1 MQNNSDVSVH
11 FSGGIYFFLKG
22 RSVLKKFILENR
34 VGIVFIDIFTTNN
47 FHRKSLSHDAQKM
60 CEHGTNAGGRS
71 EISEAISFEA
81 FYGCQGATLEKTE
94 KEIEKY
100 LNGGPLIDF
109 VCNIFGINVGVSV
122 TRAMKYNGKL
132 EEKEAEDFLKRKLK
146 GAKAALETNLK
157 KENPPMW
164 RRQILHVWVKNK
176 EAGNIVYKV
185 IKELPDE
192 EVSDILV
199 VISIAKISD
208 FIFTN
213 KINDRYPPEV
223 QHLKEILKFLEKDSP
238 AGIFLSEH
246 IKCLLK
252 RKN

>member
-1 MQNNSDVSVH
+1 
-11 FSGGIYFFLKG
+11 
-22 RSVLKKFILENR
+22 
-34 VGIVFIDIFTTNN
+34 
-47 FHRKSLSHDAQKM
+47 
-60 CEHGTNAGGRS
+60 
-71 EISEAISFEA
+71 
-81 FYGCQGATLEKTE
+81 
-94 KEIEKY
+94 
-100 LNGGPLIDF
+100 
-109 VCNIFGINVGVSV
+109 
-122 TRAMKYNGKL
+122 
-132 EEKEAEDFLKRKLK
+132 
-146 GAKAALETNLK
+146 
-157 KENPPMW
+157 MW

-199 VISIAKISD
+199 VISIAKSSD

-252 RKN
+252 RKNWMTLKNIILDFFWWIFLKCSRLYMTFFNFQFYFEKKIMFFKLLFQPVIYFFFLIVCLHFSNLVYCDFLIKFKVFSISCLLLSDLSLTGA